1 VVPSQAFCP
10 QARIL
15 ISSANAIF
23 LLTESLFASLI
34 LVWRL
39 AIQSQLKEAGRDP
52 VRQSRI
58 SKRSRFTLLLITLAL
73 LLTRTIGSARSS
85 PNQSVVFADSAAPQ
99 QLSADSQAWLRATIQ
114 PGNLADLR
122 WPDFSDYSG
131 LLQKFYESYGYSLP
145 WVRGMAPTPQAQ
157 QIIALLLQAD
167 QKGLSPDDYDGPR
180 WADRLAKLKP
190 ATAQPSEADAARF
203 DLALTVCVM
212 RYVSDLH
219 IGKVNPKHFEFG
231 FDIQAKKYDLPQFLK
246 EDVVDSSNLASIL
259 AQVEPPYPGYQRTI
273 KALDTYLELAKQY
286 DGKQLPPVAKTV
298 APGDSYA
305 GVPQLTVLLRLLGD
319 LPPGANVPADS
330 IGYQGPLVDAVRSF
344 QSRHG
349 REPDGRIGTQTLAD
363 LNVPL
368 TSRVRQMQLT
378 LERWRWLPLSY
389 HAAPIVA
396 NIPEFR
402 LRAYDENFRLALTM
416 NVVVGKAFDHSTPVF
431 EDTMAYV
438 VFRPYWNVPYSIA
451 KSEFFP
457 KIARDPDY
465 LTKKGFEVVNSR
477 QQSVTAGPV
486 TGDVLD
492 QLRAGKLF
500 IRQLAGPK
508 NSLGLVKFIF
518 PNDYNVY
525 MHDSPEQ
532 QLFSKSRRDFSHGC
546 IRLERPAD
554 LAAWVLRDNP
564 GWNADR
570 VHAAMTGTTTNQQV
584 NLAHPVP
591 VLIVYATV
599 IVGVDGTVHFYDDI
613 YGHDAAL
620 EKVLDK
626 GYPYPG

>member
-1 VVPSQAFCP
+1 VKGNFSFDGIAF
-10 QARIL
+10 RIFNTL
-15 ISSANAIF
+15 GHFAN
-23 LLTESLFASLI
+23 
-34 LVWRL
+34 
-39 AIQSQLKEAGRDP
+39 QSQLKEAGRDP

-58 SKRSRFTLLLITLAL
+58 SKRWWSTLLLIALAL

-99 QLSADSQAWLRATIQ
+99 QLSAESQAWLRATIQ

-157 QIIALLLQAD
+157 QIIEVLSQAD

-180 WADRLAKLKP
+180 WPDRLAKLKP
-190 ATAQPSEADAARF
+190 AKAHPSEADAARF

-212 RYVSDLH
+212 RYISDLH

-246 EDVVDSSNLASIL
+246 EDVVDSSNLVNIL
-259 AQVEPPYPGYQRTI
+259 EQVEPPYPGYRRTI
-273 KALDTYLELAKQY
+273 KALDTYLGLAKQY
-286 DGKQLPPVAKTV
+286 DGKQLPPIAKTV

-319 LPPGANVPADS
+319 LPPDANVPADS
-330 IGYQGPLVDAVRSF
+330 IVYQGPLVDAVRSF

-378 LERWRWLPLSY
+378 LERWRWLPLAY

-402 LRAYDENFRLALTM
+402 LRAYDENFRIALTM

-431 EDTMAYV
+431 EDSMAYV

-451 KSEFFP
+451 KSEFLS

-477 QQSVTAGPV
+477 QQPVTAGPV
-486 TGDVLD
+486 TNDVLD

-518 PNDYNVY
+518 PNDYSVY

-570 VHAAMTGTTTNQQV
+570 VRAAMNGTTTNQQV
-584 NLAHPVP
+584 NLDHPVP

-599 IVGVDGTVHFYDDI
+599 IVGVDGVVHFYDDI

-620 EKVLDK
+620 EKVLAK